1 MVACFGRNL
10 VLNSNPNALRSPMT
24 LKTCLWIAAGFV
36 VMGLIGLNG
45 YYARHP
51 VFVSPHRD
59 LLHEALGR
67 LDECER
73 KVSSAL
79 PEETFIHV
87 LEGTSEIDNGIRAER
102 QLLFKK
108 DSAALL
114 KRLQEACAPLRTEGR
129 LRTEIEIEKG
139 HDGWILKMVVSSQV

>member
-1 MVACFGRNL
+1 
-10 VLNSNPNALRSPMT
+10 MT
-24 LKTCLWIAAGFV
+24 MKTWLWIAAGCMA
-36 VMGLIGLNG
+36 MGLIGLNG

-59 LLHEALGR
+59 LLHEALER

-73 KVSSAL
+73 KIKSAL
-79 PEETFIHV
+79 PEETLIHA
-87 LEGTSEIDNGIRAER
+87 LEGTSDRDHAIRAER
-102 QLLFKK
+102 HLLIKK

-129 LRTEIEIEKG
+129 LKTEIEIEKER
-139 HDGWILKMVVSSQV
+139 DGWILKMVVSSQA

>member
-1 MVACFGRNL
+1 
-10 VLNSNPNALRSPMT
+10 MT
-24 LKTCLWIAAGFV
+24 LKTWLWIAAGFL

-59 LLHEALGR
+59 LLAEALRR

-79 PEETFIHV
+79 PDETFIHV
-87 LEGTSEIDNGIRAER
+87 LEGTSEIDHGVRAER
-102 QLLFKK
+102 HLLIKK

-129 LRTEIEIEKG
+129 LKTEIEIEKQR
-139 HDGWILKMVVSSQV
+139 DGWILKMVVSSQV